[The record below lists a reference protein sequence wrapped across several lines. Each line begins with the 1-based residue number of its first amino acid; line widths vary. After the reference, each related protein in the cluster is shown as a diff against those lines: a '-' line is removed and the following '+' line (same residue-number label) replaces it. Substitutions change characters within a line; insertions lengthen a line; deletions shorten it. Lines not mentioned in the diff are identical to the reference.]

1 MNLTYKEAEHAAEYL
16 SRMWEGV
23 CGTEQP
29 KPEAIADLVQI
40 TMRKA
45 REIVAS
51 RDADQNPIK

>member
-29 KPEAIADLVQI
+29 NPEALADIVQI
-40 TMRKA
+40 TLRKA
-45 REIVAS
+45 REIVAG
-51 RDADQNPIK
+51 REG